1 DCLSVRD
8 QQGSTPI
15 HLAAEFQGADSMQ
28 FFKSVLGSDC
38 FHQPGNCQRTA
49 IHQAAMNKKT
59 NSCLKWLVNEC
70 GTDCLSVRDQ
80 QGNTPVHLAA
90 WKQGADSMQFFKS
103 VLGSD
108 CFHQP
113 GYLQETA
120 IHLAAMNE
128 TNSCLKWLV
137 NECGTDCL
145 SVRDQQGDTPVH
157 LAAWKQGADSMQFFK
172 SVLGSDCFHQ
182 PGRFQRTAIHCAAE
196 NEATNSCLKW
206 LVNECGTD
214 CLSVRDQQG
223 NTPVHLA
230 AFCQGADSMQ
240 FFKSVLGSDCFH
252 QPGCVQRT
260 AIHWAARNE
269 ATNSCLK
276 WLVNECGTDCL
287 SVRDQQGNT
296 PVHLAALFQGADSMQ
311 FFKSVLGSDCFHQ
324 PGRFQ
329 RTAIHCA
336 AENEATN
343 SCLKWLVNECGTD
356 CLSVRDQEGDTPVH
370 LAAFCQG
377 ADSMQFFKSVLGS
390 DCFHQPGRFQRTAIH
405 QAAMNETN
413 SCLKWLVNECGTDCL
428 SVRDQRGKTP
438 VHLAAWKQGADS
450 MQFFKSV
457 LGSDCFHQPG
467 YLQETA
473 IHLAAM
479 NETNSCLKWLVN
491 ECGTDCLSVRD
502 QQGNTPVHLAAFCQ
516 GADSMQFFKS
526 VLGSDCF
533 HQPGCV
539 QRTAIHWAARN
550 EATNSCLKWLV
561 NECGTDCLSVRDQ
574 RGNTPVHLAAWKQ
587 GADSMQFFKS
597 VLGSDCFHQ
606 PGRFQRTAIHC
617 AAENEATNS
626 CLKWLVNECG
636 TDCLSVRDQQGNTPV
651 HLAAWK
657 QGADSMQFFKS
668 VLGSDC
674 FHQPGYLQETAIHL
688 AAMNETNSCL
698 KWLVNECGTDC
709 LSVRDQQGDT
719 PVHLAAWK
727 QGADSMQF
735 FKSVLGSDCFHQ
747 PGRLQRTAI
756 HWAARNEATNSCL
769 KWLVQQLGRSC
780 LLKRGFNGIT
790 AAHLAAQYQDV
801 ETLSFIVD
809 LLGVSVLDLRDAS
822 HFLPWKRKSVADY
835 AKLNSRHGSQLTRWI
850 AERRHQQRS
859 QSEKTPT
866 VPLHEDFYQVTNPQG
881 FCLIININTYSTGSG
896 EEERKGSERD
906 VDRVRKLFRKLS
918 FTIKEVQNPTTA
930 EIDDFLNE
938 TKKSKELAK
947 HGSFVC
953 FLMAHGRKDPQGR
966 DCIIDGHGVQSPV
979 LELAAKFKASVCPD
993 LAGKPKIFFVQACRG
1008 SGTDEVTHRGL
1019 AVDQLPPEFAQN
1031 PALYPP
1037 ESDFLFCF
1045 PPQRVRCPTATLRLA
1060 ASSCRPCATTSSNF
1074 TQRSTWRTS

>member
-1 DCLSVRD
+1 MEPKASMRALVAAALAANDLDSLLELCRQLDTNHTVSVNQLEQSIAHHVACLPDSLSCMEALIKKLGTKCLTCTNEKMNTPVHCAPGCLWLVNEFETDCLSVRD
-8 QQGSTPI
+8 QQGS
-15 HLAAEFQGADSMQ
+15 
-28 FFKSVLGSDC
+28 
-38 FHQPGNCQRTA
+38 
-49 IHQAAMNKKT
+49 
-59 NSCLKWLVNEC
+59 
-70 GTDCLSVRDQ
+70 
-80 QGNTPVHLAA
+80 TPVHLAA

-113 GYLQETA
+113 GFL
-120 IHLAAMNE
+120 
-128 TNSCLKWLV
+128 
-137 NECGTDCL
+137 
-145 SVRDQQGDTPVH
+145 
-157 LAAWKQGADSMQFFK
+157 
-172 SVLGSDCFHQ
+172 
-182 PGRFQRTAIHCAAE
+182 QRTAIHQAAT

-214 CLSVRDQQG
+214 CLSVRDQLRK
-223 NTPVHLA
+223 H
-230 AFCQGADSMQ
+230 S
-240 FFKSVLGSDCFH
+240 
-252 QPGCVQRT
+252 
-260 AIHWAARNE
+260 
-269 ATNSCLK
+269 
-276 WLVNECGTDCL
+276 
-287 SVRDQQGNT
+287 
-296 PVHLAALFQGADSMQ
+296 VHLAALFQGADSMQ

-324 PGRFQ
+324 PGYLQ
-329 RTAIHCA
+329 QTAIQKA
-336 AENEATN
+336 ARNEATN
-343 SCLKWLVNECGTD
+343 SCLKWLVNDVLVNECGTD
-356 CLSVRDQEGDTPVH
+356 CLSVRDQQGDTPVH
-370 LAAFCQG
+370 LAAEF
-377 ADSMQFFKSVLGS
+377 
-390 DCFHQPGRFQRTAIH
+390 
-405 QAAMNETN
+405 
-413 SCLKWLVNECGTDCL
+413 
-428 SVRDQRGKTP
+428 
-438 VHLAAWKQGADS
+438 QGADS

-467 YLQETA
+467 YLQ
-473 IHLAAM
+473 
-479 NETNSCLKWLVN
+479 
-491 ECGTDCLSVRD
+491 
-502 QQGNTPVHLAAFCQ
+502 
-516 GADSMQFFKS
+516 
-526 VLGSDCF
+526 
-533 HQPGCV
+533 
-539 QRTAIHWAARN
+539 RTAIHGAA
-550 EATNSCLKWLV
+550 
-561 NECGTDCLSVRDQ
+561 
-574 RGNTPVHLAAWKQ
+574 
-587 GADSMQFFKS
+587 F
-597 VLGSDCFHQ
+597 
-606 PGRFQRTAIHC
+606 
-617 AAENEATNS
+617 NEATNS

-674 FHQPGYLQETAIHL
+674 FHQPGFLQRTAIHK
-688 AAMNETNSCL
+688 AARNEATNSCL

-709 LSVRDQQGDT
+709 LSVRDQQGTLPSISLLSFRAPIPCSSSNQSSDPT
-719 PVHLAAWK
+719 ASISLATYKRTAIHGAAFNEATNSCLKWLVNECGTDCLSVRDQK
-727 QGADSMQF
+727 EALPSISLLEQGADSMQF

-747 PGRLQRTAI
+747 PGNCQRTAI
-756 HWAARNEATNSCL
+756 HHAATNEATNSCL

-790 AAHLAAQYQDV
+790 AAHVAAQYQDV

-835 AKLNSRHGSQLTRWI
+835 AKLNSQHGSQLTRWI

-881 FCLIININTYSTGSG
+881 FCLIININAYSAGSG

-906 VDRVRKLFRKLS
+906 EAEFHHHGEAKS
-918 FTIKEVQNPTTA
+918 TTA

-1019 AVDQLPPEFAQN
+1019 AVDQLPQKGQVSYRDPQTGSVFVQTLCDYIEQFYTEKHLEDIMILVRRHMAEKPYEFRNERGEIIKYYCVAQTVSQLARQVSFD
-1031 PALYPP
+1031 PSKAQKRSRSLQ
-1037 ESDFLFCF
+1037 LFSLGS
-1045 PPQRVRCPTATLRLA
+1045 R
-1060 ASSCRPCATTSSNF
+1060 
-1074 TQRSTWRTS
+1074 

>member
-1 DCLSVRD
+1 
-8 QQGSTPI
+8 
-15 HLAAEFQGADSMQ
+15 
-28 FFKSVLGSDC
+28 
-38 FHQPGNCQRTA
+38 
-49 IHQAAMNKKT
+49 
-59 NSCLKWLVNEC
+59 
-70 GTDCLSVRDQ
+70 
-80 QGNTPVHLAA
+80 
-90 WKQGADSMQFFKS
+90 
-103 VLGSD
+103 
-108 CFHQP
+108 
-113 GYLQETA
+113 
-120 IHLAAMNE
+120 
-128 TNSCLKWLV
+128 
-137 NECGTDCL
+137 
-145 SVRDQQGDTPVH
+145 
-157 LAAWKQGADSMQFFK
+157 
-172 SVLGSDCFHQ
+172 
-182 PGRFQRTAIHCAAE
+182 
-196 NEATNSCLKW
+196 
-206 LVNECGTD
+206 
-214 CLSVRDQQG
+214 
-223 NTPVHLA
+223 
-230 AFCQGADSMQ
+230 
-240 FFKSVLGSDCFH
+240 
-252 QPGCVQRT
+252 
-260 AIHWAARNE
+260 
-269 ATNSCLK
+269 
-276 WLVNECGTDCL
+276 
-287 SVRDQQGNT
+287 
-296 PVHLAALFQGADSMQ
+296 
-311 FFKSVLGSDCFHQ
+311 
-324 PGRFQ
+324 
-329 RTAIHCA
+329 
-336 AENEATN
+336 
-343 SCLKWLVNECGTD
+343 
-356 CLSVRDQEGDTPVH
+356 
-370 LAAFCQG
+370 
-377 ADSMQFFKSVLGS
+377 
-390 DCFHQPGRFQRTAIH
+390 
-405 QAAMNETN
+405 
-413 SCLKWLVNECGTDCL
+413 
-428 SVRDQRGKTP
+428 
-438 VHLAAWKQGADS
+438 

-502 QQGNTPVHLAAFCQ
+502 QQGNTPVHLAAWKQ

-539 QRTAIHWAARN
+539 QRTAIHWAAVN

-930 EIDDFLNE
+930 EIDDFLNG

-1045 PPQRVRCPTATLRLA
+1045 PTTEGQVSYRDPQTGSVFVQTLCDYIEQFYTEKHLEDIMILVKRHMAEKPCEFRNERGELIKYYCVAQTVSQLA
-1060 ASSCRPCATTSSNF
+1060 RQVSFDPSKA
-1074 TQRSTWRTS
+1074 QKRSRSLQLFSLGSR